1 MKNILQIAKS
11 KLMLEH
17 PYFGSIVTNLNI
29 IENNKI
35 ASISKKGDV
44 LEINSEYLKMLDID
58 EVSAILANSALRQQ
72 LFHSQRGETKV
83 KSVWSM
89 ASDYAINDM
98 LYQNG
103 FKIPPLSNFSSRFD
117 RLYAEEI
124 YKILIT
130 EMDIDNSDTKES
142 NQDVATIEDLDYNI
156 FLEQMINKYSKSGE
170 LPDGIERFVEIKSSK
185 ISWRDIL
192 SRFINNFVKIDY
204 RLFPSNKKYLYQGII
219 LPAIR
224 GEELKLAIAIDTS
237 GSIDNSALNSFISEV
252 EAIMQ
257 SFSSYKITLIEC
269 DHKIRDIT
277 EYEPLQ
283 SLTPKLIG
291 GGATDFRDVFNYVEE
306 YNFNCL
312 IYFSDAEGI
321 FPNYQPNFETLWV
334 LTKDTTTPFGET
346 IIIDCLTK

>member
-58 EVSAILANSALRQQ
+58 EVSTILANSALRQQ

-142 NQDVATIEDLDYNI
+142 NTI
-156 FLEQMINKYSKSGE
+156 
-170 LPDGIERFVEIKSSK
+170 P
-185 ISWRDIL
+185 
-192 SRFINNFVKIDY
+192 
-204 RLFPSNKKYLYQGII
+204 
-219 LPAIR
+219 
-224 GEELKLAIAIDTS
+224 
-237 GSIDNSALNSFISEV
+237 
-252 EAIMQ
+252 
-257 SFSSYKITLIEC
+257 C
-269 DHKIRDIT
+269 
-277 EYEPLQ
+277 YE
-283 SLTPKLIG
+283 T
-291 GGATDFRDVFNYVEE
+291 
-306 YNFNCL
+306 
-312 IYFSDAEGI
+312 
-321 FPNYQPNFETLWV
+321 
-334 LTKDTTTPFGET
+334 
-346 IIIDCLTK
+346 